1 MKEISPKSLAS
12 RLLYLPL
19 DIHEKVLLW
28 LTYKGL
34 KPVSE
39 ITVLKRD
46 RTHLRRMM
54 SDPVYRSSYKSPY
67 SYDSKKSKRI
77 RRWIADAGLHLSI
90 EPGHDIAWHISQDPS
105 LAKQSTELLHKF
117 DTESEI
123 KSGILFGFPK
133 ESAKTYA
140 ENRNKSDED
149 VEKIMVGTGE
159 LLYKNNFLKDKYYT
173 PYIFYNMSK
182 DKVQEESKIAK
193 IWADAIRQDVP
204 KLAAWLEKRARSNN

>member
-12 RLLYLPL
+12 RLLHLPL

-39 ITVLKRD
+39 ITVLKRN
-46 RTHLRRMM
+46 RTHLRHMM
-54 SDPVYRSSYKSPY
+54 SDPEYRRSYKSPY
-67 SYDSKKSKRI
+67 SYDSKNSKRI
-77 RRWIADAGLHLSI
+77 RRWITDAGLHLSI
-90 EPGHDIAWHISQDPS
+90 EPGHDTAWHISQNPN
-105 LAKQSTELLHKF
+105 LAKESTELLHKF

-133 ESAKTYA
+133 ESAKAYA
-140 ENRNKSDED
+140 ENRNKSDDE

-173 PYIFYNMSK
+173 PYVFYNMPK
-182 DKVQEESKIAK
+182 DKVEEESNIAR
-193 IWADAIRQDVP
+193 IWADTIRQDVP
-204 KLAAWLEKRARSNN
+204 KLATWLEKKASSDN

>member
-19 DIHEKVLLW
+19 DVHEKVLLW

-39 ITVLKRD
+39 ITVLKRN

-54 SDPVYRSSYKSPY
+54 SDPEYRSSYKSPY

-77 RRWIADAGLHLSI
+77 RHWISDAGLHLSI
-90 EPGHDIAWHISQDPS
+90 EPGHDTAWHISLDPD

-117 DTESEI
+117 DTQSET

-133 ESAKTYA
+133 ESAKAYA

-159 LLYKNNFLKDKYYT
+159 LLYKNSFLKDKYYT
-173 PYIFYNMSK
+173 PYIFYNMPK

-193 IWADAIRQDVP
+193 NWADAIRQDVP
-204 KLAAWLEKRARSNN
+204 KLATWLEKKARSNN